1 MGAAVWVVSPGIIT
15 VSSEGAAL
23 TGSAV
28 YGPAVGGGGVRADA
42 TKGALFGF
50 EAPQRKPT
58 KVDSVLTFLHQ
69 LKESFSLHE
78 RIITYKRM
86 KMSFFFNKCAT

>member
-1 MGAAVWVVSPGIIT
+1 MQQK
-15 VSSEGAAL
+15 E
-23 TGSAV
+23 
-28 YGPAVGGGGVRADA
+28 
-42 TKGALFGF
+42 LFLGF

-86 KMSFFFNKCAT
+86 KMSFFFNECAT